1 MSAGHTA
8 ALGKGPGLGA
18 SSPVAS
24 SARLVRSAACQPRDD
39 NAPTEL
45 LAHGSK
51 PSTLLSCLG
60 MAAPGCWGLQLHSA
74 ECTQPE
80 VTLRSVA
87 FHWKSR
93 NHMSK
98 SKH

>member
-51 PSTLLSCLG
+51 PAHCSVAWEWLHQAAGGYSSTLLS
-60 MAAPGCWGLQLHSA
+60 AHS
-74 ECTQPE
+74 P
-80 VTLRSVA
+80 RS
-87 FHWKSR
+87 R
-93 NHMSK
+93 
-98 SKH
+98 

>member
-51 PSTLLSCLG
+51 PSALLVCL
-60 MAAPGCWGLQLHSA
+60 AAPGCWGLQLCSA

-80 VTLRSVA
+80 IALRSVA
-87 FHWKSR
+87 FHLKSR
-93 NHMSK
+93 NHTSK